1 MQDWWTARD
10 AEVFAARTAR
20 LIREFSAFEVLP
32 GLKVN
37 GANTIGE
44 NIGDLGGL
52 NMAHEA
58 YLISL
63 KGQPAPVIDGL
74 TGDQRFFLAY
84 AQVWR
89 SKYREGALR
98 EQVMADV
105 HSPDS
110 FRVNGPL
117 PNIDAWYAAFNIQPG
132 DKLYL
137 KPEDRVR
144 IW

>member
-1 MQDWWTARD
+1 MAHAGWWTAQD
-10 AEVFAARTAR
+10 AAVFAARTAR
-20 LIREFSAFEVLP
+20 LIKEFSAFEALP
-32 GLKVN
+32 GLNVN

-58 YLISL
+58 YQISL

-89 SKYREGALR
+89 SKYREAR
-98 EQVMADV
+98 CAN
-105 HSPDS
+105 
-110 FRVNGPL
+110 R
-117 PNIDAWYAAFNIQPG
+117 
-132 DKLYL
+132 
-137 KPEDRVR
+137 
-144 IW
+144 